1 MDIFPNHKTLK
12 PYWESKSIISS
23 YLKPLLKD
31 LGIEYKTLYAS
42 RHSFASIMV
51 ENNLPLTYV
60 QKQLGHKKLSTTMD
74 FYIKNG
80 LMNQDSRDLR
90 IDTLYG

>member
-1 MDIFPNHKTLK
+1 
-12 PYWESKSIISS
+12 
-23 YLKPLLKD
+23 LKPLLTELD
-31 LGIEYKTLYAS
+31 IEYKTLYAT
-42 RHSFASIMV
+42 RHSAASIMV

-80 LMNQDSRDLR
+80 FVNESGRDER
-90 IDTLYG
+90 IDRLYC